1 MNFVDTYLF
10 SLGVDCNVEKLS
22 TLFYF
27 QPMVVIKVSLFQFCD
42 VIKVTIIYKND
53 LLKFGD

>member
-1 MNFVDTYLF
+1 MDFVDTFLF
-10 SLGVDCNVEKLS
+10 SLQVDCNVEKLS

-27 QPMVVIKVSLFQFCD
+27 QPMVVIKVLLFQFCD

-53 LLKFGD
+53 LVEFGD

>member
-1 MNFVDTYLF
+1 MNFFDTFLF
-10 SLGVDCNVEKLS
+10 SLQLDCNVEKLS

-27 QPMVVIKVSLFQFCD
+27 QPMVVIKVLLFQFCD

-53 LLKFGD
+53 LVKD